1 MQASVLYLHL
11 VYVFISKMHPKAI
24 VSLFYAILT
33 YKRLLGVFYFQI
45 AGETCTY
52 LYMENLH
59 NYNAKFIFLRWE
71 K

>member
-1 MQASVLYLHL
+1 MR
-11 VYVFISKMHPKAI
+11 PKAI
-24 VSLFYAILT
+24 ASPLYAILT

-52 LYMENLH
+52 LYTENLH
-59 NYNAKFIFLRWE
+59 NYNAKFIFPRLE